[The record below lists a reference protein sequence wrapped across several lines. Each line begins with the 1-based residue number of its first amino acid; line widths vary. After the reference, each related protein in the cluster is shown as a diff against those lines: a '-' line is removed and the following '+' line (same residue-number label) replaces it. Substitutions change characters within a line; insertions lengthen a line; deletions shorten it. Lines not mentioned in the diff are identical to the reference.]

1 MEWTVKQGMI
11 RLLAGFLLTCSF
23 LYGEYDLDDRSA
35 VEMGF
40 ERGQFQFNILGDSV
54 GKAKFRHRH
63 HIDGGHIDFSHFEM
77 VADVI
82 VWYNECYKEGIST
95 GFGYEYTRMKVNPD
109 IFTRKN
115 YDTAFINA
123 TYFTHRVPEWRWI
136 AFFQY
141 NIDADKWSFNNY
153 STYDML
159 LWGRWSYCTTAGIHF
174 GIYAETGMKADL
186 VLPVIGI
193 DWKYSERLKI
203 NAVFPLNISLIYSL
217 NKNWA
222 VALAG
227 RVFNERHRAGEQGFL
242 RKAVWRYSNGGVELA
257 LRYERGGKFLANVH
271 AGYATGGKLKVAS
284 MHYHHKHRFHF
295 DGSAYAGAEATA
307 SF

>member
-1 MEWTVKQGMI
+1 MKARIAGLFTWI
-11 RLLAGFLLTCSF
+11 LLSLSTLHA
-23 LYGEYDLDDRSA
+23 EYDLDDRSA
-35 VEMGF
+35 VEMGQ
-40 ERGQFQFNILGDSV
+40 ERGQFELNVLGDWV
-54 GKAKFRHRH
+54 GKAKFRHHRH
-63 HIDGGHIDFSHFEM
+63 SSGGHIEFDHFEA
-77 VADVI
+77 VADAI
-82 VWYNECYKEGIST
+82 IWYDECHKEGISA
-95 GFGYEYTRMKVNPD
+95 GFGYEYTKLKVSSK
-109 IFTRKN
+109 IFTRQN

-123 TYFTHRVPEWRWI
+123 TYFTHRVPDWRWI

-159 LWGRWSYCTTAGIHF
+159 LWGRWSYCTTVGIHF

-193 DWKYSERLKI
+193 DWRLSEKLKL
-203 NAVFPLNISLIYSL
+203 NAVFPLNISVIYNL
-217 NKNWA
+217 TKNWA

-227 RVFNERHRAGEQGFL
+227 RVFNERHRAGNEGFL
-242 RKAVWRYSNGGVELA
+242 RKAVWRYSNGGAELA
-257 LRYERGGKFLANVH
+257 LRYERNGKIQANIH
-271 AGYATGGKLKVAS
+271 AGYALGGKLKVAN

-295 DGSAYAGAEATA
+295 DGSAYAGAEITA

>member
-1 MEWTVKQGMI
+1 MKKGIAGVFAG
-11 RLLAGFLLTCSF
+11 LLIFWSSV
-23 LYGEYDLDDRSA
+23 YGEYDLDDRSA
-35 VEMGF
+35 VEMDF
-40 ERGQFQFNILGDSV
+40 QRGQFQLNVLGDGV
-54 GKAKFRHRH
+54 EKAKLRHRH
-63 HIDGGHIDFSHFEM
+63 HISGGHIEFDHVE
-77 VADVI
+77 VTADAI
-82 VWYNECYKEGIST
+82 IWFNECEKEGVST
-95 GFGYEYTRMKVNPD
+95 GFGYEYTRLKVNPE

-141 NIDADKWSFNNY
+141 NIDADKWSFNDY

-159 LWGRWSYCTTAGIHF
+159 LWGRWSYCTTMGLHI
-174 GIYAETGMKADL
+174 GIYAETGMKAEL
-186 VLPVIGI
+186 ILPVVGF
-193 DWKYSERLKI
+193 DWKYTERLKI
-203 NAVFPLNISLIYSL
+203 NAVFPLNASLIYTL
-217 NKNWA
+217 NRNWA

-227 RVFNERHRAGEQGFL
+227 RVFNERHRAGREGFM

-257 LRYERGGKFLANVH
+257 LRYEKGGKFLGNIHV
-271 AGYATGGKLKVAS
+271 GYATGGKLKVAS

-295 DGSAYAGAEATA
+295 DGSPYAGAELTL